1 MKNGK
6 LKRITRRAV
15 SMLLAAL
22 TVLPVDLLS
31 LSANAAPASNEVM
44 KPISTTW
51 TKFVV
56 WDFIEDMQELGQA
69 GVDYHPSNETHNID
83 VGDTKYTRI
92 LFYQNV
98 GNDYYYFNASPTGGP
113 KKGDGLTT
121 YYEDQITL
129 DATSRLGNS
138 ANREWAN
145 DMLTAQMRALTAG
158 QSQSADTG
166 DDLTSVLLAAL
177 GSNSQQKAARIADNK
192 RNPKSFVTKGGLRT
206 PYLQYGGTKEGYET
220 WRIWVANEDDSC
232 SNSAL
237 CLVDDYENL
246 DIRLTTGF
254 DDHQHGY
261 GADNKLYRC
270 DPWIIDKHCVI
281 ACAANFQTT
290 EEFFSIWHWDNDSGG
305 INEALNFDL
314 SGRRIWADNVRSKLE
329 LENFMIFLGKEY
341 KVGTLA
347 EDFTVQSRQAQTLGK
362 PLYYIPKGRTITV
375 ESDAVLT
382 IDGVVFNDG
391 EIVVKDGGLLVV
403 KDGAKLMPFTKMDTA
418 CGKITNY
425 GSIVVGEDA
434 LLCGGSTNG
443 IRILRGGVVNF
454 GVLAGESMYA
464 AEDYSIDNRDT
475 GWVIAGR
482 SPSSEARARYVQEAI
497 KDESIT
503 PVKDPEKE
511 FVKVGTANSTYNFL
525 PNSIYGNTANVR
537 KYGDAAVGSAND
549 PKLTVLVRETPNDEY
564 KTLFADASIDN
575 VNLSVSGN
583 KATYTVTKGMATEK
597 HPIEKKLVAAY
608 IARGGKD
615 REQLFTDL
623 WVGPMEDGYF
633 QLEPVCADGYRLSL
647 NGGSTNNNTPAV
659 IRKADTGMDQWWH
672 ITKKSTTGVNT
683 SYYINN
689 VKSKN
694 VERGLDIAGKNNVS
708 RGATVQ
714 LYDHSDN
721 GDDQRWLL
729 VQNYSNEYFI
739 RNASNTGVSLAVSGG
754 RAADNTPVNVQENS
768 TYESAQY
775 WRIANLFSEDAY
787 SAAVDFGTAVEL
799 IPQKATTMRLA
810 VADTRAT
817 ASGGIN
823 AAIRTDDV
831 VNNAQRWRL
840 EAVGTD
846 DLSGEA
852 TVYYRIVEMTTD
864 LALAVNG
871 TEAREGAY
879 VTTAASQSGDSG
891 RLQYWYLQ
899 TAPGGDTYYL
909 APRSNSSLV
918 LTAPDS
924 ENPPSGSRLTLS
936 RNLKTENQRWKISGV
951 EAAIENTEISVESP
965 FNGRIYELVPTA
977 DQPAGQTRVALDS
990 SKTSGIVLKRASN
1003 AAGTDAARWKFVA
1016 LGAEELN
1023 GEPEPYYQITSVDT
1037 PTLALGFG
1045 TNGVKDRETMAQMT
1059 ADNGDVKQHWFV
1071 TENED
1076 GTYNLIPR
1084 ADTTLT
1090 LGLFTSQYSENF
1102 AVIKN
1107 ESKGQVEEYKKT
1119 TWTFIAE
1126 PYAALDGKTYT
1137 LAPMH
1142 VSGMAAGVQ
1151 GKSDDNNAN
1160 VEMQTAD
1167 EKDLYQQ
1174 WTFQRAGSAE
1184 LDGEQAVCY
1193 TITNEGSGK
1202 VFDLPDKG
1210 GESGQ
1215 NVAQSSP
1222 NGGVDQQ
1229 WFAVL
1234 NEDETYTFVNRS
1246 NNKIVLAVQDAGT
1259 TAGTNIQVSTGDGAD
1274 AQKWTLTPATKVD
1287 RFDGKVFYLSPKHA
1301 GTNKVLDLVGNGNSN
1316 GTKVQLY
1323 NKAETEIQRWR
1334 FELSGYT
1341 YVEGKKVNYYRIHS
1355 VYAPGKVLDNSGS
1368 TANGARPHLWDGG
1381 ADNKNQDW
1389 IVQSAGDGYYYICSR
1404 SDTNEF
1410 LGAAGGK
1417 TDNNTAVELWNTKGE
1432 NRQWKFTETIEPETI
1447 GTYSILPKHAPGMHV
1462 GLASNNNSNGTKLII
1477 WEYNET
1483 SNYARWTFVKMGT
1496 DSGGA
1501 YYKIVNMASG
1511 KVIDAVGQNAIQA
1524 DSQLQQWDSDFYSD
1538 QLWYL
1543 NDAGQDENGLQY
1555 YNIVNRS
1562 DTNYC
1567 MSVSGGSTVHGTG
1580 VTVAKKNGSDSQKFR
1595 LMERLEPVTLG
1606 TYEFGSPTA
1615 LDMRLNVVG
1624 GISDNG
1630 TNINLYTRHDN
1641 TVFARQNQHQRFKI
1655 VLRGTDLVNGESKP
1669 YYSIENVGS
1678 GKVLDPPGTGTASS
1692 ADNVQQYTYDGYSD
1706 QHWYMEVYGDGSVTF
1721 HNRADSNYVLETTGT
1736 SNNSN
1741 VQLGRLNSK
1750 GSANQRWLLYQVM
1763 ETTSDGRYIIPGNQ
1777 AAVDAGIP
1785 NASAEDTV
1793 IDPGAMGRYTIA
1805 PAYSNFSLR
1814 MDLPGGYAD
1823 GNNIIQVY
1831 DRNGGANQKWEIV
1844 PKGVDY
1850 YDGQGRVYYS
1860 IYWVSRPD
1868 KLLQCEGNGPV
1879 WAGLNFYIQ
1888 SDEGTYDDYWYFE
1901 PVGSTDVDGD
1911 EETLYQI
1918 IGRGTMTHNTK
1929 SCVQAPDKGGSGT
1942 KLNIDQ
1948 VRTGNKYTYQRWV
1961 LFPTS

>member
-83 VGDTKYTRI
+83 VGDTKYSRI

-129 DATSRLGNS
+129 DATSRLGNA
-138 ANREWAN
+138 ANSEWAN
-145 DMLTAQMRALTAG
+145 DMLTAQMRALTSGNNA
-158 QSQSADTG
+158 TE
-166 DDLTSVLLAAL
+166 
-177 GSNSQQKAARIADNK
+177 RIADNK

-220 WRIWVANEDDSC
+220 WRLWVANEDDSC

-254 DDHQHGY
+254 DDHQHHY

-270 DPWIIDKHCVI
+270 DPWIIDKHFVI
-281 ACAANFQTT
+281 ACAANFRTT

-314 SGRRIWADNVRSKLE
+314 SGRRIWADNVRSKAE

-347 EDFTVQSRQAQTLGK
+347 EDFTVQKNQAQTLGK

-375 ESDAVLT
+375 KSDAVLT

-391 EIVVKDGGLLVV
+391 EIVVEDGGLLVV

-443 IRILRGGVVNF
+443 VRILRGGVVNF
-454 GVLAGESMYA
+454 GVIAGESMYA

-497 KDESIT
+497 KDEAIT
-503 PVKDPEKE
+503 PVRDPDKE
-511 FVKVGTANSTYNFL
+511 FTKVGPVNSTYNFL
-525 PNSIYGNTANVR
+525 ANSIYGNTVNVR
-537 KYGDAAVGSAND
+537 KYGDAAIGSAND
-549 PKLTVLVRETPNDEY
+549 PKLTVMVRETPNDAY
-564 KTLFADASIDN
+564 KDLFTDASLDN
-575 VNLSVSGN
+575 VSLRVSGN
-583 KATYTVTKGMATEK
+583 KATYTVTKGTVTT
-597 HPIEKKLVAAY
+597 PYVIDKKLVAAY
-608 IARGGKD
+608 IARGSKD

-633 QLEPVCADGYRLSL
+633 QLEPVCAEGFRLSL

-683 SYYINN
+683 SYYIDN

-810 VADTRAT
+810 VADARAT

-864 LALAVNG
+864 LALTVYG

-951 EAAIENTEISVESP
+951 EAAMAAAEAAAEEEKIIYSTDPLSGTVIELEPVMEGMKGWRLIYTSDNVSGDWLGIRYSEISNPTDRWRLKYIDTDEA
-965 FNGRIYELVPTA
+965 GDYYQLVSMNDKEAAYVNFAGTNAKRGLVLKQNA
-977 DQPAGQTRVALDS
+977 DKD
-990 SKTSGIVLKRASN
+990 KTSQQWYVSA
-1003 AAGTDAARWKFVA
+1003 
-1016 LGAEELN
+1016 
-1023 GEPEPYYQITSVDT
+1023 
-1037 PTLALGFG
+1037 
-1045 TNGVKDRETMAQMT
+1045 
-1059 ADNGDVKQHWFV
+1059 
-1071 TENED
+1071 NED
-1076 GTYNLIPR
+1076 GTYTFRCRDNTDITMGVRKETDNNTNAVDYFPCFSPDNYSTNIRSLGLRYDYYVVNWKLIP
-1084 ADTTLT
+1084 
-1090 LGLFTSQYSENF
+1090 
-1102 AVIKN
+1102 
-1107 ESKGQVEEYKKT
+1107 
-1119 TWTFIAE
+1119 E

-1151 GKSDDNNAN
+1151 GKSDDSNAN
-1160 VEMQTAD
+1160 VELQTAD

-1184 LDGEQAVCY
+1184 LNGEQAVCY

-1259 TAGTNIQVSTGDGAD
+1259 TAGANIQVSTGDGAD

-1301 GTNKVLDLVGNGNSN
+1301 GTNKVLDLVGNGNTN

-1417 TDNNTAVELWNTKGE
+1417 TDNNTAVELWNSKGE
-1432 NRQWKFTETIEPETI
+1432 NRQWKFTETIAPETV

-1462 GLASNNNSNGTKLII
+1462 GLSSSDNSNGTKLII

-1567 MSVSGGSTVHGTG
+1567 MSVSGGSTVRGTG

-1595 LMERLEPVTLG
+1595 LMERFEPVTLG

-1624 GISDNG
+1624 GISNDG

-1678 GKVLDPPGTGTASS
+1678 GKVLDPTGNANVSNGTNINQWA
-1692 ADNVQQYTYDGYSD
+1692 YDGYSD

-1805 PAYSNFSLR
+1805 PAYNNFSLR